1 MCTESLDYP
10 GYYEIPGYSNYV
22 VSMDGVVINRT
33 AGWIV
38 NGSRNPAGYHNYRL
52 ATNDGTT
59 MTLGRHRL
67 MAIVFKP
74 IESDICG
81 MVVNHKNGIKGDDWL
96 DNLEWV
102 APRGN
107 VEHAGDLGI
116 TDKCTPIEV
125 RDVDTGAIYKYP
137 SMAECARVMGVTKD
151 NIAHRL
157 RAGSSRVF
165 PERRQYRLA
174 TDVDDWVVHG
184 DISRALLK
192 NGTKKTIDVRY
203 LLSDT
208 VVTFTSMTALS
219 IHLNVSQSAISHWMD
234 YPNQPVLPGLIQL
247 KWGHDAAPWREV
259 LDCFA
264 EIDGFGG
271 HSVVKCLNTVTGVV
285 NVYTTAQACASD
297 RGLLKTTLNYRLNN
311 AANPVYSDGYQYRY
325 YKDSF

>member
-22 VSMDGVVINRT
+22 VAMDGTVMNRVHGWVVT
-33 AGWIV
+33 
-38 NGSRNPAGYHNYRL
+38 GSTNPAGYHNYRL
-52 ATNDGTT
+52 VTNDGTT

-102 APRGN
+102 TPRGN
-107 VEHAGDLGI
+107 VEHAGELGL
-116 TDKCTPIEV
+116 TDKCTPVEV
-125 RDVDTGAIYKYP
+125 RDVDTGVIYKYP
-137 SMAECARVMGVTKD
+137 SVAECARAMGVSKD

-157 RAGSSRVF
+157 QVGSSRVF

-174 TDVDDWVVHG
+174 SGVDDWVTHG
-184 DISRALLK
+184 DVARELLK

-208 VVTFTSMTALS
+208 VLTFTSMTALS
-219 IHLNVSQSAISHWMD
+219 IHLNVSPATITQWIN
-234 YPNQPVLPGLIQL
+234 YPNQPVLPNLLQL
-247 KWGHDAAPWREV
+247 KWGHDATPWRV
-259 LDCFA
+259 VWDHFA
-264 EIDGFGG
+264 ELDGFGG
-271 HSVVKCLNTVTGVV
+271 QRVVKCRHVGTGKIE
-285 NVYTTAQACASD
+285 VYTTAQACAIA
-297 RGLLKTTLNYRLNN
+297 RGLLKTTLSYRLNN
-311 AANPVYSDGYQYRY
+311 VSNPVYNDGYQYRY